1 MKTPYDAALRVQQRE
16 IDEMSVAIS
25 REAGVLAAVE
35 QARVDADAAMR
46 REANLAG
53 ADMSAGFTIP
63 SHGYFARK
71 RAEQR
76 QLTGLQAELSA
87 RLEAMRSEAVEAFG
101 TFRTIES
108 AADAFRQEAERAQAN
123 AEQAGIDDL
132 AASAFLKARKAMRRE
147 ERP

>member
-35 QARVDADAAMR
+35 QAQAEASAAVR
-46 REANLAG
+46 READLAG
-53 ADMSAGFTIP
+53 TDMSEGLGIP

-71 RAEQR
+71 RDERR
-76 QLTGLQAELSA
+76 QLTSLQAELST
-87 RLEAMRSEAVEAFG
+87 RLETLRSEAVEAFG

-108 AADAFRQEAERAQAN
+108 AADAFRQEAERVQAS

-132 AASAFLKARKAMRRE
+132 AAVAFLKAQRAMRDGQRT
-147 ERP
+147 

>member
-1 MKTPYDAALRVQQRE
+1 MQTPYDAALRVQQRE
-16 IDEMSVAIS
+16 IDEMSVAIN

-35 QARVDADAAMR
+35 QAQADAGAALR
-46 REANLAG
+46 READLAG
-53 ADMSAGFTIP
+53 ADLGYSA
-63 SHGYFARK
+63 HGYFARL
-71 RAEQR
+71 RAERR

-87 RLEAMRSEAVEAFG
+87 RLETLRAEAVEAFG

-132 AASAFLKARKAMRRE
+132 AALAFIKAQRAKRTNAGE
-147 ERP
+147 ERA

>member
-16 IDEMSVAIS
+16 IDEMSIAIS

-35 QARVDADAAMR
+35 QARDDANAAMR
-46 REANLAG
+46 READLAG
-53 ADMSAGFTIP
+53 ADMSTGFGVP

-87 RLEAMRSEAVEAFG
+87 RLDAMRSEAVEAFG
-101 TFRTIES
+101 TFRTIEN
-108 AADAFRQEAERAQAN
+108 AADTFRQEAERVQAN

-132 AASAFLKARKAMRRE
+132 AAAAFIKARKAIRRE